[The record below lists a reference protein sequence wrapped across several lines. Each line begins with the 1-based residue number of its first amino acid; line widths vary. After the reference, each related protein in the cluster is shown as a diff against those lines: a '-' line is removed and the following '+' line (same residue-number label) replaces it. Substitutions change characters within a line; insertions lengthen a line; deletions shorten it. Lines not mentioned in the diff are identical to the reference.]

1 MKKIPQNFED
11 WANYFVNSLPTLL
24 DTGKPVTPEPLVEDD
39 AACIIFDRVFSQ
51 SGTGR
56 SSVMVAF
63 ECSLQELPTGP
74 DREDRLRD
82 IAKVAA
88 LSTARSHGNIIETG
102 RTLLGSIDELGA
114 RLSLDVRRCKDQVML
129 GLAEGACQVG
139 PIVYGRFLD
148 IASEYRDNADD
159 WIAKNKR
166 RVSVFESSA
175 LPVIVPFEAELTLS
189 ARPFKEPLAPNA
201 EKAEAVEVARAL
213 PIIAEQTE
221 RGEATTQP
229 QDLDTETSHT
239 QPAEETSELA
249 RWSRPQGKGFF
260 QRLSDVMGSLF
271 GRK

>member
-1 MKKIPQNFED
+1 MKKILQNLED
-11 WANYFVNSLPTLL
+11 WANYLVNSLPTLL
-24 DTGKPVTPEPLVEDD
+24 DTGKPVTPEPLVEED
-39 AACIIFDRVFSQ
+39 AACAIFDRVFSQ

-63 ECSLQELPTGP
+63 ECSLQELPKGP

-82 IAKVAA
+82 IAKAAA

-102 RTLLGSIDELGA
+102 RTLLGSIDELGG

-166 RVSVFESSA
+166 RSSIFESSA
-175 LPVIVPFEAELTLS
+175 LPVIVPFEANLTLN
-189 ARPFKEPLAPNA
+189 ARPFKEPATPSADTIQMAPVPSAIEEPAPPTEPIAAQVQNS
-201 EKAEAVEVARAL
+201 ETEASQM
-213 PIIAEQTE
+213 P
-221 RGEATTQP
+221 P
-229 QDLDTETSHT
+229 LD
-239 QPAEETSELA
+239 ETSEPA
-249 RWSRPQGKGFF
+249 QWSRPKGKGFF